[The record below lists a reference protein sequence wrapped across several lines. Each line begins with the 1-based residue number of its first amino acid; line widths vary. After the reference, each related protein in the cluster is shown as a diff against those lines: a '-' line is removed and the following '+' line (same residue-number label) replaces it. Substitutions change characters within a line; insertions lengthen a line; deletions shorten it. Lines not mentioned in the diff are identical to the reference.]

1 MPGVDSNTEIT
12 ETYGAEEA
20 KQVIRLSVE
29 DYNNKFAN
37 LGKLLS

>member
-1 MPGVDSNTEIT
+1 MPGVESNTEIAA
-12 ETYGAEEA
+12 TYGHDEA
-20 KQVIRLSVE
+20 LEVIKLSVE